1 MATIT
6 IILWHLLISTSMA
19 DSATLNQ
26 KDFLQALT
34 NSQPSKHASVEIKK
48 YNYLFIA
55 GFLNEFLPAYFSENI
70 EYLHQAGT
78 DKEQIHIYYPP
89 SNGSLYQNSDA
100 IAAELKR
107 LNKNSQKPWII
118 IAHSKGGFEALL
130 FASKHTSLFLESV
143 KRLYIVQA
151 AFGSPVSDYANG
163 EGQAIDSNLGLI
175 ATWNCNFALGVRYL
189 LDSKINRGI
198 YALTTNQ
205 AQRTLRHMWQY
216 YDGNIKKI
224 RSKISYVISKSP
236 AYKTSYLLYCPSHYL
251 ETYYS
256 ENDGLI
262 LHDEQWVPDTGTL
275 WADLEI
281 DHTDTFLSFPI
292 SNTFSNYRNAF
303 MKLLIEDL

>member
-1 MATIT
+1 MST
-6 IILWHLLISTSMA
+6 IIIILCKLLVYSSFGDSTP
-19 DSATLNQ
+19 LGQ
-26 KDFLQALT
+26 KDFLHALT
-34 NSQPSKHASVEIKK
+34 NTQASKHASVEIKK

-55 GFLNEFLPAYFSENI
+55 GFLNEFLPAYFYENAA
-70 EYLHQAGT
+70 YLQNAGLPT
-78 DKEQIHIYYPP
+78 EQIHIYYPP
-89 SNGSLYQNSDA
+89 SNGSLYQNADA

-107 LNKNSQKPWII
+107 LSKNSQKPWII

-175 ATWNCNFALGVRYL
+175 ATWNCNFALGVRHL

-205 AQRTLRHMWQY
+205 AQKTLRHMWQY
-216 YDGNIKKI
+216 YSGNIKKVK
-224 RSKISYVISKSP
+224 SKIFYTVSKSE